1 MTINTISQ
9 SGTARGSTSQEL
21 AISADSHVLE
31 PRDLWTTRLPASLRE
46 RVPELPIR
54 REDKPGATDPAD
66 RLGVMQT
73 DTVSM
78 EVLYPTFGLTQFA
91 FEDQA
96 LQEACFR
103 VYNDWLVEYCGATP
117 GRLVGIPCI
126 STYDINQAVKEL
138 ERCAAMGLKGA
149 LVWHVPHPDLPFTS
163 NHYDP
168 LWAAASAMR
177 IPINLHILTG
187 FSYSREQGSRTGIE
201 IYRGSVGWKLIDAIN
216 TMFDFIFHGV
226 LQRFPD
232 LQVVLAENEMGWV
245 PWVLQQWDYYARRF
259 GERNPLPGGMLPSE
273 YFNRQV
279 HFTFF
284 NDGVGA
290 RSFGWGWG
298 VDNCMWS
305 NDFPHGNTTW
315 PNSRQIIARDL
326 AHLPDDVRA
335 KLLRENVAR
344 LYGLTIPTA
353 IDA

>member
-1 MTINTISQ
+1 VTT
-9 SGTARGSTSQEL
+9 STVFQTGAASVSANQEL
-21 AISADSHVLE
+21 IISADSHVLE
-31 PRDLWTTRLPASLRE
+31 PRDLWTSRLPSGLRD
-46 RVPELPIR
+46 RVPELPMR

-78 EVLYPTFGLTQFA
+78 EMLYPTYALTQFA
-91 FEDQA
+91 IEDA
-96 LQEACFR
+96 ELQEACFR
-103 VYNDWLVEYCGATP
+103 VYNDWLVEYCAATP

-126 STYDINQAVKEL
+126 SAYNIDQAVKEL
-138 ERCAAMGLKGA
+138 ERCKGLGLKGA

-163 NHYDP
+163 DHYDP
-168 LWAAASAMR
+168 LWEVASALAM
-177 IPINLHILTG
+177 PVNLHILTG
-187 FSYSREQGSRTGIE
+187 FSYARDQGARKGIE
-201 IYRGSVGWKLIDAIN
+201 IYRGSVGFKLIDAVN

-226 LQRFPD
+226 LHRFPD

-290 RSFGWGWG
+290 RQFTWGWG

-326 AHLPDDVRA
+326 ANLPEDVRA
-335 KLLRENVAR
+335 KLLRENVTK
-344 LYGLTIPTA
+344 LYGLTIPDP
-353 IDA
+353 I